1 MLKKINYV
9 LDRSQKIQLIVL
21 LIVIF
26 VGAFVELLGVS
37 AILPVIN
44 IALDPESIDDKWYA
58 VIIKNAI
65 GVETAS
71 QLLVVM
77 AVLLII
83 IYILKNIYVTLM
95 NALQYRFT
103 FENQR
108 KLGMKLMDC
117 YMHQKYLFHVSKNV
131 AELQR
136 NVTSDVNGFYTVV
149 LYVLQFLAEISVCGV
164 LVVYLMTQDV
174 MTTVIMAAL
183 LVIFL
188 GFFTNFFKKVLVK
201 KGEENRALN
210 VEVSKWIL
218 QSFSGIKEIKVTN
231 GEQFFLGNYS
241 RSYKKCARIQLE
253 QSMLTY
259 IPRPLM
265 ETVCIAGLLLTMIIR
280 IVVTNA
286 DISSFVTTLSVF
298 AVAAMRMLP
307 SFNRI
312 TGYIGG
318 IMFNKPSIDAVYKDL
333 IEIDDLMKNIERYEG
348 DAKPLIL
355 NENIKFEN
363 LTFAYPESDKNVL
376 DNVNLTIDKNSSIA
390 FIGASGAGKTTA
402 ADVLLGLLE
411 PQNGKVTVDGED
423 IQKNMQAWHGCIGY
437 IPQTI
442 YLMDDTIRNNI
453 TFGIPKDKID
463 ENRINQVLKEAQL
476 DEFVKTLSEGL
487 DTMVGDRGVRLS
499 GGQRQRIGIARA
511 LYRNPQVL
519 ILDEATSALDN
530 DTEKEVMQAI
540 DGLHGTRTLVVI
552 AHRLSTI
559 AKCDRIYEVG
569 NSQIVER
576 NKAEVIG
583 E

>member
-1 MLKKINYV
+1 M
-9 LDRSQKIQLIVL
+9 S
-21 LIVIF
+21 
-26 VGAFVELLGVS
+26 
-37 AILPVIN
+37 
-44 IALDPESIDDKWYA
+44 
-58 VIIKNAI
+58 
-65 GVETAS
+65 
-71 QLLVVM
+71 
-77 AVLLII
+77 
-83 IYILKNIYVTLM
+83 
-95 NALQYRFT
+95 
-103 FENQR
+103 
-108 KLGMKLMDC
+108 
-117 YMHQKYLFHVSKNV
+117 
-131 AELQR
+131 
-136 NVTSDVNGFYTVV
+136 
-149 LYVLQFLAEISVCGV
+149 
-164 LVVYLMTQDV
+164 QDV
-174 MTTVIMAAL
+174 MTTLMMAVFL
-183 LVIFL
+183 IVFL
-188 GFFTNFFKKVLVK
+188 GFFTTFFKKVLVK
-201 KGEENRALN
+201 KGEQNRELN

-231 GEQFFLGNYS
+231 GEQFFLDNYS
-241 RSYKKCARIQLE
+241 QSYKKCARIQLE

-259 IPRPLM
+259 IPKPLM

-286 DISSFVTTLSVF
+286 DITSFVTTLSVF

-333 IEIDDLMKNIERYEG
+333 IEIEELMKETVRYEG
-348 DAKPLIL
+348 EAKPLSL
-355 NENIKFEN
+355 RENIKFEN
-363 LTFAYPESDKNVL
+363 LTFSYPESDKNVL
-376 DNVNLTIDKNSSIA
+376 DKVNLTIDKNSSIA

-411 PQNGKVTVDGED
+411 PQNGKVTVDGKN
-423 IQKNMQAWHGCIGY
+423 IQENMQAWHGCIGY

-476 DEFVKTLSEGL
+476 DEFVKDLQEGL
-487 DTMVGDRGVRLS
+487 NTMVGDRGVKLS

-559 AKCDRIYEVG
+559 SKCDRIYEVG
-569 NSQIVER
+569 NGEIVER
-576 NKAEVIG
+576 NKADVIG

>member
-26 VGAFVELLGVS
+26 LGAFVELLGVS

-44 IALDPESIDDKWYA
+44 IALSPETIDDKWYA
-58 VIIKNAI
+58 VIIKDLTGAT
-65 GVETAS
+65 TAS
-71 QLLVVM
+71 QILVIM
-77 AVLLII
+77 AILLII
-83 IYILKNIYVTLM
+83 IYILKNIYVIFM

-149 LYVLQFLAEISVCGV
+149 LYVLQFLAEISVCIV
-164 LVVYLMTQDV
+164 LVIFLMAQDV
-174 MTTVIMAAL
+174 MTTVMMAVL
-183 LVIFL
+183 LVVFL
-188 GFFTNFFKKVLVK
+188 GFFTTFFKKVLVK
-201 KGEENRALN
+201 KGNQNRMLN
-210 VEVSKWIL
+210 AEISKWIL
-218 QSFSGIKEIKVTN
+218 QSFSGIKEIKVSN
-231 GEQFFLGNYS
+231 SEKFFLDNYGNNYRKYS
-241 RSYKKCARIQLE
+241 KIQLE

-259 IPRPLM
+259 LPKPTM
-265 ETVCIAGLLLTMIIR
+265 ETVCISSLLLTMIVR
-280 IVVTNA
+280 IMVTKA
-286 DISSFVTTLSVF
+286 DITSFVTTLSVF
-298 AVAAMRMLP
+298 AVAAVRMLP

-318 IMFNKPSIDAVYKDL
+318 MMFNKASIDAVYKDL
-333 IEIDDLMKNIERYEG
+333 VEVDRLMKEKEHHDGDTESLEVKSNIS
-348 DAKPLIL
+348 
-355 NENIKFEN
+355 FEK
-363 LTFAYPESDKNVL
+363 LTFSYPESENKIL
-376 DNVNLTIDKNSSIA
+376 DNVNLKIEKNSSIA

-411 PQNGKVTVDGED
+411 PQSGKVTVDGKD
-423 IQKNMQAWHGCIGY
+423 IQENMQAWHACIGY

-453 TFGIPKDKID
+453 TFGISKDQID
-463 ENRINQVLKEAQL
+463 ENRINMVLKESQL
-476 DEFVKTLSEGL
+476 DEFVKSLPEGL

-519 ILDEATSALDN
+519 VLDEATSALDN

-569 NSQIVER
+569 NGKIIDRKRE
-576 NKAEVIG
+576 EVVS
-583 E
+583 

>member
-1 MLKKINYV
+1 
-9 LDRSQKIQLIVL
+9 
-21 LIVIF
+21 
-26 VGAFVELLGVS
+26 
-37 AILPVIN
+37 
-44 IALDPESIDDKWYA
+44 
-58 VIIKNAI
+58 
-65 GVETAS
+65 
-71 QLLVVM
+71 
-77 AVLLII
+77 
-83 IYILKNIYVTLM
+83 
-95 NALQYRFT
+95 
-103 FENQR
+103 
-108 KLGMKLMDC
+108 
-117 YMHQKYLFHVSKNV
+117 
-131 AELQR
+131 
-136 NVTSDVNGFYTVV
+136 
-149 LYVLQFLAEISVCGV
+149 
-164 LVVYLMTQDV
+164 
-174 MTTVIMAAL
+174 
-183 LVIFL
+183 
-188 GFFTNFFKKVLVK
+188 
-201 KGEENRALN
+201 
-210 VEVSKWIL
+210 
-218 QSFSGIKEIKVTN
+218 
-231 GEQFFLGNYS
+231 
-241 RSYKKCARIQLE
+241 
-253 QSMLTY
+253 
-259 IPRPLM
+259 
-265 ETVCIAGLLLTMIIR
+265 
-280 IVVTNA
+280 
-286 DISSFVTTLSVF
+286 VTTLSVF